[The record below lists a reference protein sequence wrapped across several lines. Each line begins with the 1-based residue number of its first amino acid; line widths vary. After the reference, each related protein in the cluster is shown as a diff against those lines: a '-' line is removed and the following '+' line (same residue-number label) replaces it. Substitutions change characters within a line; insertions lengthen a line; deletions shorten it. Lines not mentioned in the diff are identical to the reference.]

1 VQLIAFAMF
10 FLFVIQFM
18 VEFNDQ
24 GMLYYSSI
32 PLWGNDLTQLA
43 GVVLFNYAYP
53 ITVPSWLNEKQ
64 THVRTSHIIWGASTL
79 ATTVYLVFGIAGA
92 SAFLKPGADMLQLL
106 SSNQVSVL
114 TRMAAALFSLLIIGS
129 GAPIFCVIIHK
140 SLYDDDV
147 LSEKA
152 SLFVGAVLPYILSLL
167 MYQGTLLM
175 VGPRPSLLIHVFLFQ
190 LLTVMSILII
200 AFCFRLFPIISN
212 HFQSFPIISNH
223 DFSITIHSGA
233 IELEWSHC

>member
-1 VQLIAFAMF
+1 MF

-223 DFSITIHSGA
+223 FQSRFFYH
-233 IELEWSHC
+233 HPFRCY